1 MLGEARR
8 LDGLVLAFTRLR
20 DQRVATVMV
29 RTLALGLARLGV
41 DKDAFLAAVG
51 VHPEGD
57 EPIPSLVVA
66 RALNEI
72 AHQRGIARLGI
83 ELARNISLGWLGNID
98 YAFSTSATLSDA
110 LANVARQI
118 SKLANPARFEFTV
131 DAEEAHYVVP
141 LLVGRSAEIAAE
153 IAVMQEFTIAFHVR
167 RLRDVLGEDAAEL
180 TRVYFTRP
188 APEAAAAYESFFKAP
203 ISFDAPYDGISFRR
217 ALLDAPL
224 LTAHPELARTL
235 AEASKRGGSP
245 AALADADPFLDEV
258 RAVLGSALEHG
269 QSAVGVEV
277 LAAELGTSG
286 RVLQRRLKERNVSL
300 TRLVDDVRR
309 ERAAELL
316 EKEGVLL
323 CDVAYSLGF
332 SGLAPFFRA
341 FRRWTGASPR
351 EFQLMRGKA

>member
-1 MLGEARR
+1 
-8 LDGLVLAFTRLR
+8 
-20 DQRVATVMV
+20 MV

-41 DKDAFLAAVG
+41 DHVAFLAAVG
-51 VHPEGD
+51 FRPEGG
-57 EPIPSLVVA
+57 EPIPSLLVA

-72 AHQRGIARLGI
+72 SHQRGVPRLGI
-83 ELARNISLGWLGNID
+83 ELARNIPLGWLGNVD

-110 LANVARQI
+110 LASVARQI
-118 SKLANPARFEFTV
+118 SEVADPVRFEFTV
-131 DAEEAHYVVP
+131 DAEEAHYLVP
-141 LLVGRSAEIAAE
+141 RLAGRSTEIEAE
-153 IAVMQEFTIAFHVR
+153 IAVMQEFTIAFNVR
-167 RLRDVLGEDAAEL
+167 RLRDVLGEDTAEL

-188 APEAAAAYESFFKAP
+188 APKTTAAYESFFKAP
-203 ISFDAPYDGISFRR
+203 LSFDAPHDGFSFPR

-235 AEASKRGGSP
+235 AEAPKRRGSP
-245 AALADADPFLDEV
+245 AAPADADPFLVEV
-258 RAVLGSALEHG
+258 RAVLARALKHG

-286 RVLQRRLKERNVSL
+286 RVLQRRLKERNLSL

-309 ERAAELL
+309 ARAAELL

-341 FRRWTGASPR
+341 FRRWTGTSPR
-351 EFQLMRGKA
+351 EFQLMRGKG